1 MFVVLPKGGRQATF
15 RGCAKLTRLI
25 CAMLIGESRKVEENS
40 LHNHWMSKEGVAED
54 EDLVAMR
61 GSGLG

>member
-1 MFVVLPKGGRQATF
+1 
-15 RGCAKLTRLI
+15 
-25 CAMLIGESRKVEENS
+25 MLIGESRKVEENS